1 MAIDT
6 STLEATLQTK
16 FDNVTDPKEMLLLG
30 KAYEATV
37 GGIAVSD
44 IEDAGAAQVATI
56 NSVATN
62 TFKTVGGTSI
72 LGTGDVLPSQTGNAD
87 LVLKTDGSTL
97 SWGQGGGVLQVKH
110 IRDDSNGTLSIN
122 NSGAYWSGL
131 DVTITPMSDSSLLVF
146 EYHISA
152 EASDHEW
159 IPQIWTNGSA
169 VSTSGYEGYSS
180 TAGNTY
186 YSGLAQ
192 VTYDGDQNSTPKTTS
207 FGWAHPSQN
216 TSART
221 YNLRIVSSASGV
233 TQTLR
238 KNRAYGSA
246 GSIYEYLTSSVTVW
260 EVVQ

>member
-6 STLEATLQTK
+6 STLEATLQNK

-37 GGIAVSD
+37 GGIAISD

-56 NSVATN
+56 NSVATS

-87 LVLKTDGSTL
+87 LVLKTDGSSL

-110 IRDDSNGTLSIN
+110 IRDTSNGTLSAS

-146 EYHISA
+146 QYHVSA

-159 IPQIWTNGSA
+159 GPQIWTNGS
-169 VSTSGYEGYSS
+169 VVTTPGYEGYGSG
-180 TAGNTY
+180 GNAY
-186 YSGLAQ
+186 YSVLAQ

-221 YNLRIVSSASGV
+221 YNLRIVSTSSGV
-233 TQTLR
+233 TQTVR
-238 KNRAYGSA
+238 QNRAYGGA